1 MAVLAAAADA
11 AYVVASAP
19 VTGGAARCG
28 APGCRIVGSMPT
40 SSRSANPATTAG
52 VSQAAAA
59 PPDLLPL
66 QSREDPSKKR
76 KVQ

>member
-19 VTGGAARCG
+19 VTGGASRCG
-28 APGCRIVGSMPT
+28 APGCVGSMPT

-76 KVQ
+76 KVR